1 MFFLVKN
8 LDFII
13 ANNTILSELNF
24 SLDNGSHLIISGPSG
39 SGKSTLINLMSG
51 LYRPTSGHV
60 SFESNDYSKLT
71 DKDID
76 EMRAKNFG
84 LSFQR
89 LHLIKH
95 LTVEQNILLGFNK
108 IKLPNIEKLI
118 EDIGLTVK
126 KKQLAKDLSFGE
138 SQRVAIARGVVNNP
152 KVIFADEPTSALD
165 QTTKNIVINII
176 DDENTT
182 KVLKL
187 ISAQANKNK
196 SSIVISTH
204 DERVK
209 KFFKNILEIKL

>member
-8 LDFII
+8 LDFVI

-84 LSFQR
+84 LIFQR

-118 EDIGLTVK
+118 EDIGLTAK

-152 KVIFADEPTSALD
+152 KIIFADEPTSSL
-165 QTTKNIVINII
+165 

-182 KVLKL
+182 TVLEL
-187 ISAQANKNK
+187 ISAQAKKNK

>member
-8 LDFII
+8 LDFVI

-60 SFESNDYSKLT
+60 SFKNNDYSKLT

-84 LSFQR
+84 LIFQR

-118 EDIGLTVK
+118 EDIGLTAK

-152 KVIFADEPTSALD
+152 KIIFADEPTSSL
-165 QTTKNIVINII
+165 
-176 DDENTT
+176 DDENT
-182 KVLKL
+182 KRVLKL

>member
-8 LDFII
+8 LDFVI

-39 SGKSTLINLMSG
+39 SGKSTLINLMTG

-84 LSFQR
+84 LIFQR

-118 EDIGLTVK
+118 EDIGLTLK

-152 KVIFADEPTSALD
+152 KIIFADEPTSSL
-165 QTTKNIVINII
+165 

-182 KVLKL
+182 RVLKL

-209 KFFKNILEIKL
+209 KFFKNILEINL

>member
-76 EMRAKNFG
+76 EMRAKHFG
-84 LSFQR
+84 LIFQR

-118 EDIGLTVK
+118 EDIGLTAK

-152 KVIFADEPTSALD
+152 KIIFADEPTSSL
-165 QTTKNIVINII
+165 

-182 KVLKL
+182 RVLKL

-196 SSIVISTH
+196 SSIVIATH

-209 KFFKNILEIKL
+209 KFFKNTFEIKL

>member
-8 LDFII
+8 LDFVI

-76 EMRAKNFG
+76 EMRAKHFG
-84 LSFQR
+84 LIFQR

-118 EDIGLTVK
+118 EDMIE
-126 KKQLAKDLSFGE
+126 FE
-138 SQRVAIARGVVNNP
+138 
-152 KVIFADEPTSALD
+152 E
-165 QTTKNIVINII
+165 KNLLN
-176 DDENTT
+176 D
-182 KVLKL
+182 K
-187 ISAQANKNK
+187 
-196 SSIVISTH
+196 
-204 DERVK
+204 
-209 KFFKNILEIKL
+209 

>member
-1 MFFLVKN
+1 MFFFVKN
-8 LDFII
+8 LDFVI

-51 LYRPTSGHV
+51 LYRPTSGHL

-84 LSFQR
+84 LIFQR

-118 EDIGLTVK
+118 EDIGLTLK

-152 KVIFADEPTSALD
+152 KIIFADEPTSSL
-165 QTTKNIVINII
+165 

-182 KVLKL
+182 RVLKL

>member
-8 LDFII
+8 LDFVI

-24 SLDNGSHLIISGPSG
+24 SIDSGSHLIISGPSG

-84 LSFQR
+84 LIFQR

-108 IKLPNIEKLI
+108 VKLPNIEKLI
-118 EDIGLTVK
+118 EDIGLTAK

-152 KVIFADEPTSALD
+152 KIIFADEPTSSLD
-165 QTTKNIVINII
+165 DTNATR
-176 DDENTT
+176 
-182 KVLKL
+182 VLEL
-187 ISAQANKNK
+187 ISAQAKKNK

>member
-8 LDFII
+8 LDFVI

-84 LSFQR
+84 LIFQR

-118 EDIGLTVK
+118 EDIGLTAK

-138 SQRVAIARGVVNNP
+138 SQRVAIARGVVNSP
-152 KVIFADEPTSALD
+152 KIIFADEPTSSL
-165 QTTKNIVINII
+165 

-182 KVLKL
+182 RVLKL

>member
-8 LDFII
+8 LDFVI

-76 EMRAKNFG
+76 DMRAKNFG
-84 LSFQR
+84 LIFQR

-118 EDIGLTVK
+118 EDIGLTAK

-152 KVIFADEPTSALD
+152 KIIFADEPTSSL
-165 QTTKNIVINII
+165 

-182 KVLKL
+182 RVLKL

>member
-8 LDFII
+8 LDFVI

-84 LSFQR
+84 LIFQR

-118 EDIGLTVK
+118 EDIGLTGK

-152 KVIFADEPTSALD
+152 KIIFADEPTSSL
-165 QTTKNIVINII
+165 

-182 KVLKL
+182 RVLKL

>member
-8 LDFII
+8 LEFVI
-13 ANNTILSELNF
+13 ANKIILDKLNF
-24 SLDNGSHLIISGPSG
+24 SIDNGSHVIISGPSG

-51 LYRPTSGHV
+51 LYRPTSGYI
-60 SFESNDYSKLT
+60 SFESNDYSKLK

-76 EMRAKNFG
+76 KLRAKNFG
-84 LSFQR
+84 LIFQR

-108 IKLPNIEKLI
+108 VKLPNIEKLI
-118 EDIGLTVK
+118 EDIGLTAK

-152 KVIFADEPTSALD
+152 KIIFADEPTSSLD
-165 QTTKNIVINII
+165 DTNATR
-176 DDENTT
+176 
-182 KVLKL
+182 VLEL
-187 ISAQANKNK
+187 ISAQAKKNK

>member
-8 LDFII
+8 LDFVI

-24 SLDNGSHLIISGPSG
+24 SIDSGSHLIISGPSG

-84 LSFQR
+84 LIFQR

-118 EDIGLTVK
+118 EDIGLTAK

-152 KVIFADEPTSALD
+152 KIIFADEPTSSL
-165 QTTKNIVINII
+165 

-182 KVLKL
+182 TVLEL
-187 ISAQANKNK
+187 ISAQAKKNK

-209 KFFKNILEIKL
+209 KFFKNTFEIKL

>member
-8 LDFII
+8 LDFVI

-24 SLDNGSHLIISGPSG
+24 SFDNGSHLIISGPSG

-84 LSFQR
+84 LIFQR

-118 EDIGLTVK
+118 EDIGLTAK

-152 KVIFADEPTSALD
+152 KIIFADEPTSSL
-165 QTTKNIVINII
+165 

-182 KVLKL
+182 RVLKL

>member
-8 LDFII
+8 LDFVI

-24 SLDNGSHLIISGPSG
+24 SIDNGSHVIISGPSG

-51 LYRPTSGHV
+51 LYRPTSGHI
-60 SFESNDYSKLT
+60 SFESNDYSKLK

-76 EMRAKNFG
+76 KIRAKNFG
-84 LSFQR
+84 LIFQR

-118 EDIGLTVK
+118 EDIGLTAK

-152 KVIFADEPTSALD
+152 KIIFADEPTSSL
-165 QTTKNIVINII
+165 

-182 KVLKL
+182 RVLKL

>member
-8 LDFII
+8 LEFVI
-13 ANNTILSELNF
+13 ANNIILDKLNF
-24 SLDNGSHLIISGPSG
+24 SIDNGSHVIISGPSG

-51 LYRPTSGHV
+51 LYRPTSGHI
-60 SFESNDYSKLT
+60 SFESNDYSKLK

-76 EMRAKNFG
+76 KIRAKNFG
-84 LSFQR
+84 LIFQR

-108 IKLPNIEKLI
+108 VKLPNIEKLI
-118 EDIGLTVK
+118 EDIGLTGK

-138 SQRVAIARGVVNNP
+138 SQRVAIARGVINNP
-152 KVIFADEPTSALD
+152 KIIFADEPTSSLD
-165 QTTKNIVINII
+165 DT
-176 DDENTT
+176 NTT
-182 KVLKL
+182 RILEL
-187 ISAQANKNK
+187 ISAQAKKNK